1 MPEDLT
7 PLWDKLEATDDPAEQ
22 LAITREALAKT
33 TLEDRGEYVG
43 WRLELMRLLDQEQ
56 AEEADQAVATL
67 KELIAASPR
76 ETHENDWIRLHRHLG
91 TALLFHPNA
100 DAVDPK
106 GAGAKEAFE
115 SALSAFTAESN
126 PGWWGKAH
134 WRLSLIYWERRPA
147 GDDSDI
153 RKAAE
158 HLEEAIKT
166 LPPEEEADLLTE
178 LKSDLLTIRA
188 ALAE

>member
-43 WRLELMRLLDQEQ
+43 WRLELMRLLDQEDADQ
-56 AEEADQAVATL
+56 ADQAVATL
-67 KELIAASPR
+67 QELIAASPR

-91 TALLFHPNA
+91 TALLHHPNA
-100 DAVDPK
+100 DAADPQ
-106 GAGAKEAFE
+106 GAGAKGAFE

-126 PGWWGKAH
+126 PRWWGLTH
-134 WRLSLIYWERRPA
+134 WRLSLVYWERRPA
-147 GDDSDI
+147 GDNSDI
-153 RKAAE
+153 QKAAE
-158 HLEEAIKT
+158 HLEEAIRT